1 VKRPDAPPVAL
12 RAAAEGDMAA
22 ITAIYAHHVRTGTA
36 SFELDAPD
44 TAEMMRRWGDVI
56 SRGLPYF
63 VAVADEE
70 VIGYAYAAPYRPR
83 PAYRFTV
90 EDSIY
95 VRVDAQGGGVGRA
108 LLAKLIDESAR
119 TGARQMVA
127 VIGDAANEAS
137 IRLHAAFGF
146 REVGVLSSVGNKFA
160 RWLDVVLMQR
170 ALGPG
175 DGAPGAQRAA
185 GDGKMCPAGGR

>member
-1 VKRPDAPPVAL
+1 MKPAGPPIAL
-12 RAAAEGDMAA
+12 RAAAESDVAA
-22 ITAIYAHHVRTGTA
+22 ITAIYAHHVGTGTA
-36 SFELDAPD
+36 SFELEAPDAP
-44 TAEMMRRWGDVI
+44 EMICRWRDVI
-56 SRGLPYF
+56 SRGLPYL
-63 VAVADEE
+63 VAVAEGE

-95 VRVDAQGGGVGRA
+95 VRADAQGGGVGRA

-119 TGARQMVA
+119 AGARQMVA

-146 REVGVLSSVGNKFA
+146 RHVGVLSSVGNKFA

-175 DGAPGAQRAA
+175 DAA
-185 GDGKMCPAGGR
+185 PAG